1 VRELRD
7 KVAVVTGAGSGIG
20 RGLACRFAS
29 EEMHVV
35 AADVEHSALD
45 ETVDLVRGTGG
56 ARDVVAVPT
65 DVSDARQV
73 ESLAATTYERFGAAH
88 VVCNN
93 AGVFQ
98 GGLLW
103 QRNDADWEWILGVN
117 VYGIIHGI
125 RSFVPRMLEQGTEG
139 HVVNTA
145 SIAGVVTAAYSGPY
159 NTSKFA
165 AVALSESLAHDLRA
179 VGAPIGVSVLCPSAV
194 NTRIG
199 ESTRN
204 RPSPAA
210 TEAEAPDAHFVEQA
224 LRDLTSAGLDPVEV
238 AAVVVDAIRSDHFY
252 ISTSDTYD
260 EQVRSRLQD
269 MLARRVP
276 RMVAYD

>member
-1 VRELRD
+1 
-7 KVAVVTGAGSGIG
+7 
-20 RGLACRFAS
+20 
-29 EEMHVV
+29 MHVV
-35 AADVEHSALD
+35 VADIEQAALD
-45 ETVDLVRGTGG
+45 ETARLVRDAAPDG
-56 ARDVVAVPT
+56 DVVAQTT
-65 DVSDARQV
+65 DVSDAQQV
-73 ESLAATTYERFGAAH
+73 EALAATTYDRFGAAH
-88 VVCNN
+88 VLCNN

-103 QRNDADWEWILGVN
+103 QRSDADWEWTLGVN

-125 RSFVPRMLEQGTEG
+125 RSFVPRMLAQGGDG

-145 SIAGVVTAAYSGPY
+145 SMAGLVTAAYSGPY
-159 NTSKFA
+159 TTSKFA

-179 VGAPIGVSVLCPSAV
+179 VGASIGVSVLCPSAV
-194 NTRIG
+194 NTRIA

-204 RPSPAA
+204 RATPVA

-224 LRDLTSAGLDPVEV
+224 LRDLTSGGLDPGTV
-238 AAVVVDAIRSDHFY
+238 AGMVVDAIRNDQFY
-252 ISTSDTYD
+252 IATSRTYD
-260 EQVRSRLQD
+260 EQVRSRFDD

>member
-1 VRELRD
+1 VRDLRG

-20 RGLACRFAS
+20 RGLACRFGA
-29 EEMHVV
+29 EGMHLVV
-35 AADVEHSALD
+35 ADIERGALD
-45 ETVDLVRGTGG
+45 ATAELVRRATGG
-56 ARDVVAVPT
+56 AEVIAVPT

-73 ESLAATTYERFGAAH
+73 ESLAAATYERFGAAH
-88 VVCNN
+88 LLCNN

-103 QRNDADWEWILGVN
+103 QRTDADWEWVLGVN

-125 RSFVPRMLEQGTEG
+125 RSFIPRMLEQGGEG

-145 SIAGVVTAAYSGPY
+145 SIAGLVTSAYSGPY
-159 NTSKFA
+159 SVSKFA

-179 VGAPIGVSVLCPSAV
+179 SGASIGVSVLCPSAV

-204 RPSPAA
+204 RATVEA
-210 TEAEAPDAHFVEQA
+210 TEEQAPDAHFVEQA
-224 LRDLTSAGLDPVEV
+224 LRDLTAGGLDPTEV
-238 AAVVVDAIRSDHFY
+238 AGMVVDAIRSERFY
-252 ISTSDTYD
+252 ISTNSSYD
-260 EQVRSRLQD
+260 EQIRGRFDD
-269 MLARRVP
+269 MAARRMP

>member
-1 VRELRD
+1 
-7 KVAVVTGAGSGIG
+7 
-20 RGLACRFAS
+20 
-29 EEMHVV
+29 MHVV
-35 AADVEHSALD
+35 VADIEGAALD
-45 ETVDLVRGTGG
+45 ETAKLVRDAAPHG
-56 ARDVVAVPT
+56 DVVAQTT
-65 DVSDARQV
+65 DVSDAQQV
-73 ESLAATTYERFGAAH
+73 EALAEATYHRFGAAH

-103 QRNDADWEWILGVN
+103 QRSDADWEWTLGVN

-125 RSFVPRMLEQGTEG
+125 RSFVPRMLEQGADG

-145 SIAGVVTAAYSGPY
+145 SMAGLVTAAYSGPY

-179 VGAPIGVSVLCPSAV
+179 VGASIGVSVLCPSAV
-194 NTRIG
+194 NTRIA

-204 RPSPAA
+204 RSTPVT

-224 LRDLTSAGLDPVEV
+224 LRELTSGGLDPSAV
-238 AAVVVDAIRSDHFY
+238 AGMVVDAIRTEQFY
-252 ISTSDTYD
+252 IATSTTYD
-260 EQVRSRLQD
+260 EQVRSRFDD
-269 MLARRVP
+269 MLARHAP